1 MFCGGENS
9 FCITSGLC
17 ITGAMMVNKVQ
28 NQTAKKEITTL
39 PVELLDNKFI

>member
-17 ITGAMMVNKVQ
+17 ITQAMIVQ
-28 NQTAKKEITTL
+28 YEKIKIIRTQRMSMETSEVIQ
-39 PVELLDNKFI
+39 